1 VPELADGRAGEVWR
15 EERVQMKLCDAKLV
29 LETKYTRLNRLQRRW
44 KRLRGRASRVSIRV
58 RASVFRSAK
67 KLGRRWFFLY
77 FVILLKILDW
87 ENALEIPGD
96 ALICHV

>member
-1 VPELADGRAGEVWR
+1 
-15 EERVQMKLCDAKLV
+15 VQMKLSDAKLV

-44 KRLRGRASRVSIRV
+44 KRLRGRASRVSLRV

-67 KLGRRWFFLY
+67 NFGGDIMSSWRCFFL
-77 FVILLKILDW
+77 ILLKILDW
-87 ENALEIPGD
+87 ESALETLRD